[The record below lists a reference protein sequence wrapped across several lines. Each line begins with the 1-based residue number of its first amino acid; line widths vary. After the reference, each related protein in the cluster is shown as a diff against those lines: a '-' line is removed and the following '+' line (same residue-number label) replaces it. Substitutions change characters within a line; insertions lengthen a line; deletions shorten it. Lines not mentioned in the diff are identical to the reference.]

1 MQCPAGHWQEGVLK
15 FEKQAQVI
23 IRGWCFVAISLYLV
37 VLLVV
42 LAILIGQ
49 DSLNQAQHTR
59 WENAIGPAVL
69 VVQLSAL
76 SLFAW
81 GLTVWSSSLA
91 WKVRLSA
98 WFVLVLGLVP
108 LVSLS
113 LYLAP
118 LLMAIIPALW
128 PWGRAAE
135 ISTIPR

>member
-1 MQCPAGHWQEGVLK
+1 MMAGVRK
-15 FEKQAQVI
+15 TQAI

-42 LAILIGQ
+42 LATMIGQ
-49 DSLNQAQHTR
+49 DSTHQAQHTR

-91 WKVRLSA
+91 WRVRLCA
-98 WFVLVLGLVP
+98 WLILLAALVP
-108 LVSLS
+108 MVSYS
-113 LYLAP
+113 LYLTP
-118 LLMAIIPALW
+118 LLMTTVPVLW
-128 PWGRAAE
+128 PWHRVAKE
-135 ISTIPR
+135 IES